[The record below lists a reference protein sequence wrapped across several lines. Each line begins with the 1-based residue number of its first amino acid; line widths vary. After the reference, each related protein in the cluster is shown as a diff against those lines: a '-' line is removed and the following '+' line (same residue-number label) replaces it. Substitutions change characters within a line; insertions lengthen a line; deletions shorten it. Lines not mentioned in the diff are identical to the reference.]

1 MRRACRLR
9 PGKSSRAATARHYTN
24 LYFRFNRAGPG
35 AAPGGARI
43 VPGARSDG
51 ARRGAEQPGR
61 SLSAGMQAP
70 NYAVIRA
77 GRKPGSRTRTQTGRT
92 SADDRGE
99 AGMIGVGPR
108 RRSTDRRRGS
118 TDQREEGMAGNLVI
132 VCRDQDA
139 DAFYEL
145 MQEYGSF
152 QTRLSSTAWYLN
164 MNVVP
169 ESLQEEILER
179 LGRYTTV
186 YIFEA
191 MSVTYN
197 TIDSN
202 AAETLGTLFGE

>member
-1 MRRACRLR
+1 VPDARARRA
-9 PGKSSRAATARHYTN
+9 
-24 LYFRFNRAGPG
+24 
-35 AAPGGARI
+35 
-43 VPGARSDG
+43 
-51 ARRGAEQPGR
+51 RGAEQPGR

-77 GRKPGSRTRTQTGRT
+77 GREPARRTRMQTASGVAGR
-92 SADDRGE
+92 
-99 AGMIGVGPR
+99 I
-108 RRSTDRRRGS
+108 RRSGYDRDLPRWGRS
-118 TDQREEGMAGNLVI
+118 TSGRKGMAGNLVI

-169 ESLQEEILER
+169 ESLQDEILER

-191 MSVTYN
+191 TSVTYN